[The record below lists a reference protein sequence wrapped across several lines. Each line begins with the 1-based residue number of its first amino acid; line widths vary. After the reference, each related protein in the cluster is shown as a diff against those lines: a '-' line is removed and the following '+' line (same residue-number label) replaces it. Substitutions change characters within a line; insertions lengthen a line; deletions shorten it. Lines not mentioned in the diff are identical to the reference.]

1 MGLNEDI
8 KLMADS
14 VSYEIPSNYISGRI
28 TEYDIKSANISMLK
42 KYNMISDDE
51 YNYYLSLPKQFR
63 EQDIGKMIRDRGICF
78 YNTIAEGIKDAKYQ
92 FLTRNNIDPM
102 SIVRIANDAVYVNS
116 FIDCTD
122 LQIYDTVKFVPKN
135 VYNVM
140 IRLNNEVSIY
150 LNIEK
155 DFIIDVIGIN
165 NDLLNLHEPFMEF
178 LCNLIYQIERVS
190 IESAIT
196 YFNGFY
202 KSYINKELDIEYYRE
217 FNSYSMYRHISGKYL
232 LASIKDIKDVDTNYN
247 LYILRNIF
255 SILVSKVNL
264 K

>member
-1 MGLNEDI
+1 MGLNEEI

-42 KYNMISDDE
+42 RYNMITDNE

-63 EQDIGKMIRDRGICF
+63 EQDIGKMIRDRGIYF
-78 YNTIAEGIKDAKYQ
+78 YNIIAEGIKDAKYQ

-102 SIVRIANDAVYVNS
+102 SIVRIANDAVYINS
-116 FIDCTD
+116 FIDYTD
-122 LQIYDTVKFVPKN
+122 LQIYDTVRFVPKN

-140 IRLNNEVSIY
+140 MRLNNEVSVY
-150 LNIEK
+150 VNIEK

-178 LCNLIYQIERVS
+178 LCNLIYQIERLS
-190 IESAIT
+190 IESAII

-255 SILVSKVNL
+255 SILVSKINL